1 MPTCGMLN
9 NNKNKKHFLSEL
21 SINNPNDNNL
31 QYVTKAV
38 NTGVCY
44 CLFTSVQ
51 TLICT
56 HTHMHTHTHKRKS
69 HIRKFSFRIYYVLAS
84 YSSDGKYKS

>member
-1 MPTCGMLN
+1 MPACGMLN
-9 NNKNKKHFLSEL
+9 NNNKKHCLSEL

-51 TLICT
+51 TLIYVYT
-56 HTHMHTHTHKRKS
+56 HTHTHTHTHVAYKKKFQNLPLIGFIF
-69 HIRKFSFRIYYVLAS
+69 IRQEI
-84 YSSDGKYKS
+84 